1 MLCRFDFKN
10 RRVPGN
16 PGPTRLT
23 VLGVGFFALAA
34 ASSLA
39 VAEPQPASQ
48 VRRVVVYP
56 DRALV
61 TREASVACGS
71 RVQVHFASLP
81 PSADASSL
89 RAQTSLGQIEGL
101 RIEEKARSTAYS
113 AAVVALDERI
123 RRLNNQLAALHAA
136 EARDGSEVQLAS
148 RYEAVAQTMIGRELS
163 EPATQNGK
171 PPASWNSALDTALNT
186 RVQVAASRAERRKQ
200 TRDLQAQL
208 QDLQQQRSLQ
218 AQADSRRDLF
228 ADVFVT
234 CPKGQQA
241 TVDLS
246 YLVGGAG
253 FTPSHEARLDE
264 AAGRVQLTSFATL
277 QQSTGEDWPTVALT
291 LSTAVP
297 RQNAT
302 PPDVSPLRVVADP
315 REPPKKVIYTYT
327 QLQSHAEAP
336 ADLSKNIADRAEPS
350 RGPGRPAP
358 QQQGL
363 SVQFSVASAA
373 TVRGDGTAIRVT
385 LAERA
390 LPAHIAYRSV
400 PKLLP
405 YVFRIAE
412 LNNTAGYPL
421 LAGDLDV
428 FRRGQFVSRYPLD
441 YVADGARMTLSFG
454 LEDRL
459 RVKRQ
464 VLQEITQDRGV
475 FGGTRRHNYTY
486 RFELQSFLDRADEL
500 EIAEHI
506 PVSELSDIKVG
517 LHPSTSPGHT
527 VQAQDGNIRWRLRL
541 NPGEQRALSLS
552 YFVDVP
558 SSYAE

>member
-1 MLCRFDFKN
+1 MLCRVEFKN
-10 RRVPGN
+10 RRVPSHLA
-16 PGPTRLT
+16 PTRLT
-23 VLGVGFFALAA
+23 VLGMGFFGLAA
-34 ASSLA
+34 ASSHA
-39 VAEPQPASQ
+39 VAEPQAASQ

-61 TREASVACGS
+61 TREASVPCGN
-71 RVQVHFASLP
+71 RVQVHFAGLP

-89 RAQTSLGQIEGL
+89 RAQTSHGQIEGL
-101 RIEEKARSTAYS
+101 RIEEKARATAFS
-113 AAVVALDERI
+113 PAVVTLDEGI
-123 RRLNNQLAALHAA
+123 RRLNNQLAALRSA
-136 EARDGSEVQLAS
+136 EARDEAEVQLAA
-148 RYEAVAQTMIGRELS
+148 RYESLAQSLISRELS

-171 PPASWNSALDTALNT
+171 PPASWGAALDASINS
-186 RVQVAASRAERRKQ
+186 RVQVATRRAERKKQ
-200 TRDLQAQL
+200 TRALQAEL

-218 AQADSRRDLF
+218 TQADSRRDLF
-228 ADVFVT
+228 ADVYVT
-234 CPKGQQA
+234 CPAGQHA

-253 FTPSHEARLDE
+253 FSPSHEARLDE
-264 AAGRVQLTSFATL
+264 AGNRVLLTSFATL
-277 QQSTGEDWPTVALT
+277 QQSTGEDWPAVGLT

-302 PPDVSPLRVVADP
+302 PPDVSPLYVFADP
-315 REPPKKVIYTYT
+315 REPPKKVLYTYT

-336 ADLSKNIADRAEPS
+336 ADLSKNTADRPDPS
-350 RGPGRPAP
+350 RAPARPAP

-363 SVQFSVASAA
+363 SVQFSVASTA

-385 LAERA
+385 LADRA

-405 YVFRIAE
+405 YVFRVAE

-428 FRRGQFVSRYPLD
+428 FRRGQFVSRYSLA

-475 FGGTRRHNYTY
+475 FGNARRHNYAY

-506 PVSELSDIKVG
+506 PVSELADIKVG
-517 LHPSTSPGHT
+517 LHPNTSPGHAL
-527 VQAQDGNIRWRLRL
+527 QAQDGILSWRLRL
-541 NPGEQRALSLS
+541 NPGEQRTLSLS

-558 SSYAE
+558 SSYVQ